1 MILVIMGVS
10 ASGKSTVGR
19 LLAERLGWKFC
30 EGDDFHSKA
39 SLRKM
44 SRGVPLNDQDRTPWL
59 KAIRKL
65 ISTAVEKGENVV
77 IACSALK
84 KSYRRMLEVGEKVIF
99 IYLKADRA
107 LIRRRLENRTGHF
120 MNPSLIESQF
130 QALETPH
137 AALQVDAGL
146 PPAEIV
152 RLIRNHLSTRGF
164 LDVALA
170 R

>member
-19 LLAERLGWKFC
+19 LLADRLGWKFC

-39 SLRKM
+39 NLRKM
-44 SRGVPLNDQDRTPWL
+44 SRGVPLNDQDRIPWL
-59 KAIRKL
+59 KAIRKA
-65 ISTAVEKGENVV
+65 ISAAVKKDENVV

-84 KSYRRMLEVGEKVIF
+84 KSYRRMLEVNDNVIF

-107 LIRRRLENRTGHF
+107 LIRQRLENRTGHF
-120 MNPSLIESQF
+120 MNPGLIESQF
-130 QALETPH
+130 QALETPST
-137 AALQVDAGL
+137 ALQIDAGL

-152 RLIRNHLSTRGF
+152 QLIRNHLSTRGF
-164 LDVALA
+164 S
-170 R
+170 